1 MKYLLFLFY
10 IYNIYSKSLILY
22 FSRPNENYI
31 VGNVNIGNT
40 QVIAEYI
47 KFYTNAEILKIKP
60 EKNYPISYPETLN
73 RAKKELDE
81 NQRPNYLK
89 NDNVNQNYLDEFD
102 TIYLGFPQWY
112 EHLPRVFLNFLES
125 FKFENKIVYPF
136 TTHEGSGL
144 SNTTLE
150 EIKNIFKNSD
160 IKDGLDIFG
169 HSVQNSQKKVK
180 NWLGKKV
187 TVNEKATP
195 KNKQKKIPKKENEL

>member
-1 MKYLLFLFY
+1 MKILLFYFY
-10 IYNIYSKSLILY
+10 IYYIYSKSLILY

-47 KFYTNAEILKIKP
+47 KFYTNAEILKIEP
-60 EKNYPISYPETLN
+60 ENNYPISYPETLKI
-73 RAKKELDE
+73 AKKELDE
-81 NQRPNYLK
+81 NQRPNFLK
-89 NDNVNQNYLDEFD
+89 KRNINQNYLNEFD

-136 TTHEGSGL
+136 TTHEGSRF
-144 SNTTLE
+144 SNTTLD
-150 EIKNIFKNSD
+150 EIKKIFKKSE

-169 HSVQNSQKKVK
+169 HSVPNSQNKVK

-187 TVNEKATP
+187 TVNENETP
-195 KNKQKKIPKKENEL
+195 KNRQTKIKKKENEL

>member
-1 MKYLLFLFY
+1 MKILLFFFY

-89 NDNVNQNYLDEFD
+89 NDKVNQNYLDEFD

-160 IKDGLDIFG
+160 IKDGFDIFG

-187 TVNEKATP
+187 TVNKNATP
-195 KNKQKKIPKKENEL
+195 KNKQKKNTKKGK

>member
-31 VGNVNIGNT
+31 VGNINIGNT

-47 KFYTNAEILKIKP
+47 KFYTNAEILKIEPK
-60 EKNYPISYPETLN
+60 KNYPISYPETLN

-89 NDNVNQNYLDEFD
+89 NDKVNQNYLDEFD

-112 EHLPRVFLNFLES
+112 EHLPRVFINFLES

-144 SNTTLE
+144 SNTTLD
-150 EIKNIFKNSD
+150 EIKKIFKNSD
-160 IKDGLDIFG
+160 IKDGFDIFG
-169 HSVQNSQKKVK
+169 HSVQNSQNKIK
-180 NWLGKKV
+180 N
-187 TVNEKATP
+187 
-195 KNKQKKIPKKENEL
+195 

>member
-1 MKYLLFLFY
+1 MKYLLFFFY

-89 NDNVNQNYLDEFD
+89 NDKVNQNYLDEFD

-160 IKDGLDIFG
+160 IKDGFDIFG

-187 TVNEKATP
+187 TVNKNATP
-195 KNKQKKIPKKENEL
+195 KNKQKKIPKKESEL

>member
-89 NDNVNQNYLDEFD
+89 NDKVNQNYLDEFD

-160 IKDGLDIFG
+160 IKDGFDNFG

-187 TVNEKATP
+187 TVNKNATP
-195 KNKQKKIPKKENEL
+195 KNKQKKIPKKESEL